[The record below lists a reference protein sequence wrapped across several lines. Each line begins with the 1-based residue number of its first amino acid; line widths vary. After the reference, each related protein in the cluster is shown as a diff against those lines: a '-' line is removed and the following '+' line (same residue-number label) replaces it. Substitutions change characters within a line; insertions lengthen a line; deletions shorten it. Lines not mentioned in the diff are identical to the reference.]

1 MSRTPIVLLLALLLG
16 GCYVGRRAENLDLA
30 RQPRGAMVR
39 LQTGAGAVNGELLQ
53 VQDTALLVLD
63 SQQRVSLVPYRAIRL
78 GEAEM
83 VREVT
88 RGGRVPSEAH
98 RQRLAR
104 ISRFPQGLSP
114 ETQRALLAAYGQTEL
129 RVVRP

>member
-16 GCYVGRRAENLDLA
+16 GCYVGRRAENIDLA
-30 RQPRGAMVR
+30 WQPRGAMVQ
-39 LQTGAGAVNGELLQ
+39 LQTGAGSVNGELLE

-63 SQQRVSLVPYRAIRL
+63 LQKRVSLVPYRAIRL

-83 VREVT
+83 VRDVT
-88 RGGRVPSEAH
+88 RDGRTPSEAH

-104 ISRFPQGLSP
+104 ISRFPQGLTP
-114 ETQRALLAAYGQTEL
+114 ETQRALLDAYGQAEL